1 MGRFF
6 SLVQIKNNGSREQFV
21 KSFCNVMKKRDL
33 VPCSEEESSVS
44 YILAFSE
51 SGKWVTL
58 ASNKYR
64 EDPKQVKDD
73 AKQTAAEMKTSS
85 FGMEVVDSDFA
96 VLELYKYSSAADTVI
111 VGDGSGYGFDGDN
124 YQKGK
129 RECWEEL
136 LASGKTWE
144 QLSEIWN
151 KNEVF
156 VEDALYEAALV
167 LGIEPKYM
175 VSDYEDL
182 NGMAD
187 KDTNVVPM
195 FFKKKITVSE
205 GGEKKLT
212 MNAAFKQVFGEA
224 LEPLGFV
231 KAKTKYPHYIRFVD
245 NSFIQIIGL
254 KKESENV
261 FDITAG
267 IATIYRSEINLNC
280 SPRMNCNWMISV
292 SEFYRNSHEYDYD
305 GKYRCS
311 IMYFGFPKFES
322 KSVINAFE
330 RALNEVKMWV
340 LPEFEKVQTLS
351 DVIDYLYTF
360 YFSGLDIFG
369 PDVQFYRHI
378 DDRDGLFCFELD
390 DPYEIADRRA
400 ENAIKRALY
409 KAEHNIEGFTEADY
423 VKSCEDIKQSNKERK
438 EYIGNILNN
447 KQLYDET
454 MAEVRRRKEKNIE
467 ILRSY
472 GLEI

>member
-6 SLVQIKNNGSREQFV
+6 SSVQIKNNGSREQFL
-21 KSFCNVMKKRDL
+21 KSFCNVMKKRSF

-58 ASNKYR
+58 TCEAYR
-64 EDPKQVKDD
+64 DDTNRGKTD

-96 VLELYKYSSAADTVI
+96 VLELYKDSSAADTVI
-111 VGDGSGYGFDGDN
+111 VGDGSVYGFDGDN

-136 LASGKTWE
+136 LVSGKTWE
-144 QLSEIWN
+144 QLSVIWN

-156 VEDALYEAALV
+156 VEDALYEAASV

-212 MNAAFKQVFGEA
+212 MNAAFKKVFGEA

-231 KAKTKYPHYIRFVD
+231 KIKVAKLTYFVRVVND
-245 NSFIQIIGL
+245 
-254 KKESENV
+254 
-261 FDITAG
+261 
-267 IATIYRSEINLNC
+267 
-280 SPRMNCNWMISV
+280 
-292 SEFYRNSHEYDYD
+292 
-305 GKYRCS
+305 
-311 IMYFGFPKFES
+311 
-322 KSVINAFE
+322 
-330 RALNEVKMWV
+330 
-340 LPEFEKVQTLS
+340 
-351 DVIDYLYTF
+351 
-360 YFSGLDIFG
+360 
-369 PDVQFYRHI
+369 
-378 DDRDGLFCFELD
+378 
-390 DPYEIADRRA
+390 
-400 ENAIKRALY
+400 
-409 KAEHNIEGFTEADY
+409 
-423 VKSCEDIKQSNKERK
+423 
-438 EYIGNILNN
+438 
-447 KQLYDET
+447 
-454 MAEVRRRKEKNIE
+454 E
-467 ILRSY
+467 ILHILTYRELRTRKTGYKSF
-472 GLEI
+472 EILGGVVSLYRRTIDFTKSPECWLKNNHHYYCSLNPEIDNDVMESAVQA